1 MAKKI
6 LYVYAPAGPPLDYCF
21 PKIASRGE
29 VVTCIVSKPS
39 AYNREILRKHSA
51 AVHDFSELRA
61 EDGLARVSEIA
72 QALKPDSI
80 FTFSEF
86 LLKSVSELAARLG
99 VCGVGPNIDL
109 ARNKT
114 LMRQRW
120 KEAGV
125 PQPEFR
131 SIRRREDLTLVGEL
145 RFPVLVKLAYGA
157 GSIGQQIVHGINE
170 LDGAVARLL
179 EATNAARRAGKHE
192 FSEHTGFP
200 QLIAEEIIKS
210 TTDSWYVEEGYGD
223 YLSVEGLVRNGE
235 YFPLAMTGRLR
246 TIEPF
251 TELGN
256 VAPCVLSRDKK
267 EYIVGLVRTAI
278 DALELENCATHTEMK
293 LMADGRVSFLE
304 TAARMGG
311 VVIAK
316 EVEEVFGIDY
326 VNLFLDVLLG
336 EQTSMPAFE
345 ENAPRCASASVALIG
360 CDSRGQPWRSA
371 KLFEPGRVNWDL
383 LVQGRANVS
392 IQLAQSIESG
402 EEMTPYDGAGGLLN
416 YAGQAFLLSDTPEN
430 LKQAAYSLIDG
441 LEPLLPN
448 HP

>member
-1 MAKKI
+1 MIMPHQKRVFK
-6 LYVYAPAGPPLDYCF
+6 
-21 PKIASRGE
+21 PKTRE
-29 VVTCIVSKPS
+29 VHPW
-39 AYNREILRKHSA
+39 R
-51 AVHDFSELRA
+51 
-61 EDGLARVSEIA
+61 
-72 QALKPDSI
+72 LKTI
-80 FTFSEF
+80 
-86 LLKSVSELAARLG
+86 
-99 VCGVGPNIDL
+99 
-109 ARNKT
+109 
-114 LMRQRW
+114 
-120 KEAGV
+120 
-125 PQPEFR
+125 R
-131 SIRRREDLTLVGEL
+131 SS
-145 RFPVLVKLAYGA
+145 P
-157 GSIGQQIVHGINE
+157 
-170 LDGAVARLL
+170 
-179 EATNAARRAGKHE
+179 NAARRAGKHE